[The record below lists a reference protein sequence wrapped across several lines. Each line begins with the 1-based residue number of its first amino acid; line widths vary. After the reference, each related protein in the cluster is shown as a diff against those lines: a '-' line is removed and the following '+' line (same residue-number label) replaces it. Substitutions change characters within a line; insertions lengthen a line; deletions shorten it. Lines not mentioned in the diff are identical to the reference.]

1 MKMKTMLSQA
11 DRLSGVVLMV
21 LAAVALADAW
31 QLPFG
36 SLLAPDAGFFPQLL
50 SVLLFIVGGIIVAT
64 SFVSASDPARF
75 SPQSWHVAIAIAAF
89 IIYGLVLTRLGFV
102 LATIGIM
109 LLMIRGLGRM
119 KWTQALLIA
128 VPSVLASYV
137 GFTQL
142 GVPLPRGLFFF

>member
-1 MKMKTMLSQA
+1 MKSMLSHP
-11 DRLSGVVLMV
+11 DRLSGFVLVV
-21 LAAVALADAW
+21 VAGIAFADAW

-50 SVLLFIVGGIIVAT
+50 SILLLIVGAIIVAN
-64 SFVSASDPARF
+64 SFAGASSPAEF
-75 SPQSWHVAIAIAAF
+75 SPQSWRVAIAVVAF
-89 IIYGLVLTRLGFV
+89 IAYGLVLTRLGFV

-119 KWTQALLIA
+119 NWGHSLLIA
-128 VPSVLASYV
+128 VPSVLISYV

-142 GVPLPRGLFFF
+142 GVPLPRGFFFF

>member
-1 MKMKTMLSQA
+1 MKTMLSQP
-11 DRLSGVVLMV
+11 DRLSGAVLMV
-21 LAAVALADAW
+21 LAGIALADAW

-50 SVLLFIVGGIIVAT
+50 SVLLLIVGGIIVAT
-64 SFVSASDPARF
+64 SFASGSDPMRF
-75 SPQSWHVAIAIAAF
+75 SPQSWHVAVAVVAF
-89 IIYGLVLTRLGFV
+89 ITYGLVLTRLGFV

-119 KWTQALLIA
+119 KWSQALLI
-128 VPSVLASYV
+128 VIPSVLASYV

-142 GVPLPRGLFFF
+142 GVPLPRGLFLF

>member
-1 MKMKTMLSQA
+1 MKTMLSHP

-21 LAAVALADAW
+21 LAGIALADAW

-50 SVLLFIVGGIIVAT
+50 SVLLLIVGGIIVAT
-64 SFVSASDPARF
+64 SFVSASNPTHF
-75 SPQSWHVAIAIAAF
+75 SPESWHVAIAVAAF

-102 LATIGIM
+102 LTTIGIM